1 MAEKEYDRALNDWH
15 HELHM
20 TADLTQHIFEQL
32 VDQPNIPEWLTSAA
46 RIASDRLSQH
56 VETLPFPPA
65 GWSK

>member
-1 MAEKEYDRALNDWH
+1 MADNEYERALNEWH
-15 HELHM
+15 TELHM
-20 TADLTQHIFEQL
+20 TVDLTQHVLSQL
-32 VDQPNIPEWLTSAA
+32 PDHSSIPEWLASAA